1 MILVLLRFWFI
12 LEFWCTFW
20 EALLLTHAYRV
31 SQNFH
36 FCACL
41 GENVDLFD
49 FFFLFGFLFVS
60 CRWNSWNFFA
70 CNISETIIKET
81 GICLLTHMIP
91 LFYYT
96 MLGSSYEL
104 C

>member
-49 FFFLFGFLFVS
+49 FFFFFLVFCLCLAGGIAGIFLPAISVKPSSKKLVS
-60 CRWNSWNFFA
+60 VC
-70 CNISETIIKET
+70 
-81 GICLLTHMIP
+81 
-91 LFYYT
+91 
-96 MLGSSYEL
+96 
-104 C
+104 